1 MLLRF
6 HNLSN
11 RLYSTVISLSKIMN
25 SNKCYFRYIQQ
36 DEKVDITF
44 LLDVKGSPRQFNFSR
59 KPSESLQV
67 LLTRM
72 KTNIQKAID
81 KGNKKKKGNPD
92 GEMLHIEFYDSNN
105 VLMNE
110 NITCNDLFNMKGP
123 IKLKMSGNFYE
134 VIFNSPWVVSINLPQ
149 SILAGFPVHPLNFET
164 QYAKQEKCTFNW
176 YKGLPLNE
184 KGNSISEQHIH
195 WELTGNKFIYTP
207 ETHDVGMKLKF
218 ECIPGK

>member
-6 HNLSN
+6 RNLSN

-25 SNKCYFRYIQQ
+25 SNKCYFRYIKQ

-72 KTNIQKAID
+72 KANIQKVID
-81 KGNKKKKGNPD
+81 QGNKKKTVTED
-92 GEMLHIEFYDSNN
+92 GEKLHIKFYDVND
-105 VLMNE
+105 VPINE
-110 NITCNDLFNMKGP
+110 NITCNDLFTMKGP
-123 IKLKMSGNFYE
+123 LKLKMSGSFYE
-134 VIFNSPWVVSINLPQ
+134 VVFNSPWVISMNLPQ
-149 SILAGFPVHPLNFET
+149 SILAGFPVHPQNFET
-164 QYAKQEKCTFNW
+164 QNVKQDKCTFNW
-176 YKGLPLNE
+176 YKGLALNE
-184 KGNSISEQHIH
+184 KGNTVSEQHIQ
-195 WELTGNKFIYTP
+195 WELIGNKYIYTP
-207 ETHDVGMKLKF
+207 ETQDVGMKLKF